1 MLEKLNSLPFIF
13 KPIKTIG
20 KLNTMKNI
28 LIIVFAIGTLFCV
41 QGQTIDII
49 SYNIR
54 YDNPDDAPNNWD
66 NRKEFLI
73 SQLNFYN
80 PDVFGIQEGLIHQ
93 VREIDNGLQDHT
105 YFGVG
110 RDYGDERGEH
120 TAVFYNKKRIEL
132 LQQSTFWLSKTPDK
146 PSKGWD
152 AALPRT
158 CTFGMF
164 ENKADGTKF
173 MVFNTHF
180 DHVGVKARE
189 ESSKLILKKIK
200 ELNTE
205 NYPVVLTGDF
215 NLESDSPGVQV
226 ILGDM
231 TDTHIAA
238 GKNAFG
244 AKGTFNGF
252 EFNKPVE
259 RRIDYIFISD
269 DFKVL
274 KSAILSDSKECRYP
288 SDHLPVFARLKY

>member
-1 MLEKLNSLPFIF
+1 M
-13 KPIKTIG
+13 KTIQ
-20 KLNTMKNI
+20 KMLNNTKTMKNTFLI
-28 LIIVFAIGTLFCV
+28 LFVVGTLLSV
-41 QGQTIDII
+41 QGQTIDVV

-54 YDNPDDAPNNWD
+54 YDNPDDAPNHWD
-66 NRKEFLI
+66 NRKDFLI
-73 SQLNFYN
+73 SQLNFYD

-93 VREIDNGLQDHT
+93 VKEIDEGLKGYA

-120 TAVFYNKKRIEL
+120 TAVFYNKERVKVLEE
-132 LQQSTFWLSKTPDK
+132 STFWLSTTPEK

-158 CTFGMF
+158 CTYGIF
-164 ENKADGTKF
+164 ENRSDGTKF

-189 ESSKLILKKIK
+189 ESSKLILEKIK

-205 NYPVVLTGDF
+205 SHPVVLTGDF

-226 ILGDM
+226 IVGEM
-231 TDTHIAA
+231 ADTHIAV
-238 GKNAFG
+238 GENAFG
-244 AKGTFNGF
+244 PDGTFNGF

-259 RRIDYIFISD
+259 RRIDYIFVSD
-269 DFKVL
+269 EFEVL
-274 KSAILSDSKECRYP
+274 KSAILSDSKNARYP

>member
-1 MLEKLNSLPFIF
+1 MQKLVLF
-13 KPIKTIG
+13 
-20 KLNTMKNI
+20 LVAI
-28 LIIVFAIGTLFCV
+28 LSVSIAKS
-41 QGQTIDII
+41 QTIDII

-66 NRKEFLI
+66 NRKDFLI

-93 VREIDNGLQDHT
+93 VKEIDEGLKDYA

-110 RDYGDERGEH
+110 RDHGDERGEH
-120 TAVFYNKKRIEL
+120 TAVFYNKERVKL
-132 LQQSTFWLSKTPDK
+132 LEESTFWLSSTPEE

-158 CTFGMF
+158 CTYGIFQ
-164 ENKADGTKF
+164 NKGDGTKF

-189 ESSKLILKKIK
+189 ESSKLILQKIK

-205 NYPVVLTGDF
+205 HYPVVVTGDF

-226 ILGDM
+226 ILTEM
-231 TDTHIAA
+231 KDTHVAA

-244 AKGTFNGF
+244 PDGTFNGF
-252 EFNKPVE
+252 EFNKPVKN
-259 RRIDYIFISD
+259 RIDYIFVSD
-269 DFKVL
+269 EFEVL
-274 KSAILSDSKECRYP
+274 KSAILSDSKDTRYP

>member
-1 MLEKLNSLPFIF
+1 MKIANRPFNRF
-13 KPIKTIG
+13 TV
-20 KLNTMKNI
+20 NTTMKNI
-28 LIIVFAIGTLFCV
+28 FFILLTVGTLLNV

-66 NRKEFLI
+66 NRKDFLI

-93 VREIDNGLQDHT
+93 IKEIDKGLEDYT

-120 TAVFYNKKRIEL
+120 TAIFYNMERVEL
-132 LQQSTFWLSKTPDK
+132 LEEATFWLSLTPEK

-158 CTFGMF
+158 CTYGIFQ
-164 ENKADGTKF
+164 NKRDGKKF
-173 MVFNTHF
+173 MLFNTHF

-189 ESSKLILKKIK
+189 ESSKLILEKIK

-205 NYPVVLTGDF
+205 DYPVVVTGDF

-226 ILGDM
+226 ILTEM
-231 TDTHIAA
+231 ADTHIAA

-244 AKGTFNGF
+244 PEGTFNGF

-259 RRIDYIFISD
+259 RRIDYIFVSD
-269 DFKVL
+269 EFEVL
-274 KSAILSDSKECRYP
+274 KSAILSDSRDTRYP
-288 SDHLPVFARLKY
+288 SDHLPVFARLTY

>member
-1 MLEKLNSLPFIF
+1 MKHIF
-13 KPIKTIG
+13 
-20 KLNTMKNI
+20 
-28 LIIVFAIGTLFCV
+28 FTLFFFGLILV
-41 QGQTIDII
+41 AQGQCIDVI

-80 PDVFGIQEGLIHQ
+80 PDVFGVQEGLIHQ
-93 VREIDNGLQDHT
+93 VKEMDQGLEGYA

-120 TAVFYNKKRIEL
+120 TAVLYNKQRLKL
-132 LQQSTFWLSKTPDK
+132 LNQSTFWLSLTPDK

-158 CTFGMF
+158 CTYGVF
-164 ENKADGTKF
+164 ESKNDGTKF

-189 ESSKLILKKIK
+189 ESSKLILEKIK

-215 NLESDSPGVQV
+215 NLESNSPGVQV

-231 TDTHIAA
+231 KDTHIAA

-244 AKGTFNGF
+244 PKGTFNGF
-252 EFNKPVE
+252 EFTKPVE
-259 RRIDYIFISD
+259 RRIDYIFVSD
-269 DFKVL
+269 KFQVL
-274 KSAILSDSKECRYP
+274 KSAILSDSKDCRYP

>member
-1 MLEKLNSLPFIF
+1 
-13 KPIKTIG
+13 
-20 KLNTMKNI
+20 MKNTF
-28 LIIVFAIGTLFCV
+28 LMLLAIGTFLSV
-41 QGQTIDII
+41 QGQTIDVI

-93 VREIDNGLQDHT
+93 VKEIDNGLKDYA

-110 RDYGDERGEH
+110 RDHGDERGEH
-120 TAVFYNKKRIEL
+120 TAIFYNKERVKLIE
-132 LQQSTFWLSKTPDK
+132 QSTFWLSLTPDE

-158 CTFGMF
+158 CTYGIFK
-164 ENKADGTKF
+164 NKSDGTKF
-173 MVFNTHF
+173 MAFNTHF

-189 ESSKLILKKIK
+189 ESSRLILEKIE

-205 NYPVVLTGDF
+205 NLPVVLIGDF
-215 NLESDSPGVQV
+215 NLESNSRGVRV
-226 ILGDM
+226 ILGKMADA
-231 TDTHIAA
+231 HIAA
-238 GKNAFG
+238 GNNAFG
-244 AKGTFNGF
+244 PQGTFNGF

-259 RRIDYIFISD
+259 RRIDYIFVSD
-269 DFKVL
+269 SFEVL
-274 KSAILSDSKECRYP
+274 KSAILSDSKDTRYP

>member
-1 MLEKLNSLPFIF
+1 MRSLIPFLF
-13 KPIKTIG
+13 LVGPI
-20 KLNTMKNI
+20 LS
-28 LIIVFAIGTLFCV
+28 V
-41 QGQTIDII
+41 QAQTIDVI

-80 PDVFGIQEGLIHQ
+80 PDVFGVQEGLIHQ
-93 VREIDNGLQDHT
+93 VKEMDQGLQDYA

-120 TAVFYNKKRIEL
+120 TAVFYNKQRLKL
-132 LQQSTFWLSKTPDK
+132 LDQSTFWLSLTPDK

-158 CTFGMF
+158 CTYGVF
-164 ENKADGTKF
+164 ENKSDGTRF

-226 ILGDM
+226 ILAEMEDA
-231 TDTHIAA
+231 HIAA

-244 AKGTFNGF
+244 PEGTFNGF
-252 EFNKPVE
+252 EFTKPVE
-259 RRIDYIFISD
+259 RRIDYIFVSSR
-269 DFKVL
+269 FQVL
-274 KSAILSDSKECRYP
+274 KSAILSDSKDCRYP

>member
-1 MLEKLNSLPFIF
+1 MK
-13 KPIKTIG
+13 KTILLLLAVVSVLSA
-20 KLNTMKNI
+20 KS
-28 LIIVFAIGTLFCV
+28 
-41 QGQTIDII
+41 QTIDII

-93 VREIDNGLQDHT
+93 VKEIDKGLPEYT

-110 RDYGDERGEH
+110 RDHGDERGEH
-120 TAVFYNKKRIEL
+120 TAIFYNQERIEL
-132 LQQSTFWLSKTPDK
+132 LEQSTFWLSTTPEK

-158 CTFGMF
+158 STYGIFK
-164 ENKADGTKF
+164 NKSDGTKF

-189 ESSKLILKKIK
+189 ESSKLILEKIK
-200 ELNTE
+200 ELNAE
-205 NYPVVLTGDF
+205 NYPVVVTGDF

-226 ILGDM
+226 ILKEM
-231 TDTHIAA
+231 KDTHIAA

-244 AKGTFNGF
+244 PDGTFNGF
-252 EFNKPVE
+252 QFEQPVE
-259 RRIDYIFISD
+259 RRIDYIFVSD
-269 DFKVL
+269 EFTVL
-274 KSAILSDSKECRYP
+274 KSAILSDSKDTRYP

>member
-1 MLEKLNSLPFIF
+1 
-13 KPIKTIG
+13 
-20 KLNTMKNI
+20 MKNTL
-28 LIIVFAIGTLFCV
+28 LIFFAIVSLASAH
-41 QGQTIDII
+41 GQTIDVI

-54 YDNPDDAPNNWD
+54 YDNPDDASNNWD

-93 VREIDNGLQDHT
+93 IKEMDKGLEDYT

-110 RDYGDERGEH
+110 RDHGDERGEH
-120 TAVFYNKKRIEL
+120 TAIFYNKKRMKL
-132 LQQSTFWLSKTPDK
+132 LEESTFWLSLTPDK

-158 CTFGMF
+158 CTYGIFQ
-164 ENKADGTKF
+164 NKSDGTKF

-189 ESSKLILKKIK
+189 ESSKLILEKIK
-200 ELNTE
+200 ELNIK
-205 NYPVVLTGDF
+205 NLPVVLMGDF

-226 ILGDM
+226 ILDEM
-231 TDTHIAA
+231 ADAHIAA
-238 GKNAFG
+238 GNNAFG
-244 AKGTFNGF
+244 PKGTFNGF

-259 RRIDYIFISD
+259 RRIDYIFVSD
-269 DFKVL
+269 NFEVL
-274 KSAILSDSKECRYP
+274 KSAILSDSKDTRYP

>member
-1 MLEKLNSLPFIF
+1 MRKIFFILFAVCSLES
-13 KPIKTIG
+13 TY
-20 KLNTMKNI
+20 
-28 LIIVFAIGTLFCV
+28 A
-41 QGQTIDII
+41 QTIDII

-93 VREIDNGLQDHT
+93 VKEMDKGLEDYA

-120 TAVFYNKKRIEL
+120 TAVFYNKQRLKL
-132 LQQSTFWLSKTPDK
+132 LNQSTFWLSLTPDK
-146 PSKGWD
+146 LSKGWD

-158 CTFGMF
+158 CTFGVF

-215 NLESDSPGVQV
+215 NLESDCSGVQV

-231 TDTHIAA
+231 VDTHIAA

-244 AKGTFNGF
+244 PKGTFNGF
-252 EFNKPVE
+252 EFTKPVE
-259 RRIDYIFISD
+259 RRIDYIFVSNK
-269 DFKVL
+269 FQVL
-274 KSAILSDSKECRYP
+274 KSAILSDSKDCRYP
-288 SDHLPVFARLKY
+288 SDHLPVFTRLGY

>member
-1 MLEKLNSLPFIF
+1 MRSLIPFLF
-13 KPIKTIG
+13 LVGTI
-20 KLNTMKNI
+20 LS
-28 LIIVFAIGTLFCV
+28 VHA
-41 QGQTIDII
+41 QTIDVI

-80 PDVFGIQEGLIHQ
+80 PDVFGVQEGLIHQ
-93 VREIDNGLQDHT
+93 VKEIDQGLEDYA

-120 TAVFYNKKRIEL
+120 TAVLYNKQRLKL
-132 LQQSTFWLSKTPDK
+132 LNQSTFWLSLTPDK

-158 CTFGMF
+158 CTYGVF
-164 ENKADGTKF
+164 ESKNDGTKF

-189 ESSKLILKKIK
+189 ESSKLILEKIK

-215 NLESDSPGVQV
+215 NLESNSPGMQV

-231 TDTHIAA
+231 KDTHIAA

-244 AKGTFNGF
+244 PKGTFNGF
-252 EFNKPVE
+252 EFTKPVE
-259 RRIDYIFISD
+259 RRIDYIFVSD
-269 DFKVL
+269 KFQVL
-274 KSAILSDSKECRYP
+274 KSAILSDSKDCKYP

>member
-1 MLEKLNSLPFIF
+1 MIQKISS
-13 KPIKTIG
+13 KT
-20 KLNTMKNI
+20 KTMKNI
-28 LIIVFAIGTLFCV
+28 FLILFVIGTFLSV
-41 QGQTIDII
+41 QGQTIDVI

-54 YDNPDDAPNNWD
+54 YDNPDDAPNHWD
-66 NRKEFLI
+66 NRKDFLI
-73 SQLNFYN
+73 SQLDFYN

-93 VREIDNGLQDHT
+93 IKEIDKGLEDYT

-120 TAVFYNKKRIEL
+120 TAIFYNTERIKL
-132 LQQSTFWLSKTPDK
+132 LEESTFWLSTTPEK

-158 CTFGMF
+158 CTYGIF
-164 ENKADGTKF
+164 ENKSDGTKF

-189 ESSKLILKKIK
+189 ESSKLILEKIK

-205 NYPVVLTGDF
+205 DHPVVLTGDF
-215 NLESDSPGVQV
+215 NLENDSPGVQIIV
-226 ILGDM
+226 GEMADA
-231 TDTHIAA
+231 HIAA
-238 GKNAFG
+238 GENAFG
-244 AKGTFNGF
+244 PDGTFNGF

-259 RRIDYIFISD
+259 RRIDYIFVSD
-269 DFKVL
+269 DFEVL
-274 KSAILSDSKECRYP
+274 KSAILSDSKDTRYP

>member
-1 MLEKLNSLPFIF
+1 MRSLIPFLF
-13 KPIKTIG
+13 LVGTI
-20 KLNTMKNI
+20 LS
-28 LIIVFAIGTLFCV
+28 VHA
-41 QGQTIDII
+41 QTIDVI

-80 PDVFGIQEGLIHQ
+80 PDVFGVQEGLIHQ
-93 VREIDNGLQDHT
+93 VKEIDQGLEDYA

-120 TAVFYNKKRIEL
+120 TAVLYNKQRLKL
-132 LQQSTFWLSKTPDK
+132 LNQSTFWLSLTPDK

-158 CTFGMF
+158 CTYGVF
-164 ENKADGTKF
+164 ESKNDGTKF

-189 ESSKLILKKIK
+189 ESSKLILEKIK

-215 NLESDSPGVQV
+215 NLESNSPGVQV

-231 TDTHIAA
+231 KDTHIAA

-244 AKGTFNGF
+244 PKGTFNGF
-252 EFNKPVE
+252 EFTKPVE
-259 RRIDYIFISD
+259 RRIDYIFVSD
-269 DFKVL
+269 KFQVL
-274 KSAILSDSKECRYP
+274 KSAILSDSKDCRYP

>member
-1 MLEKLNSLPFIF
+1 MKHILFSLFF
-13 KPIKTIG
+13 FG
-20 KLNTMKNI
+20 LI
-28 LIIVFAIGTLFCV
+28 LVA
-41 QGQTIDII
+41 QGQYIDVI

-93 VREIDNGLQDHT
+93 VKEIDEGLTDYT

-110 RDYGDERGEH
+110 RDHGDERGEH
-120 TAVFYNKKRIEL
+120 TAVFYNTKRVKL
-132 LQQSTFWLSKTPDK
+132 LDKSTFWLSTTPEK

-158 CTFGMF
+158 CTYGIFQ
-164 ENKADGTKF
+164 NKSDGTKF

-205 NYPVVLTGDF
+205 NYPVVLMGDF
-215 NLESDSPGVQV
+215 NLESDSSGVQV

-231 TDTHIAA
+231 VDTHIAA

-244 AKGTFNGF
+244 PKGTFNGF

-259 RRIDYIFISD
+259 RRIDYIFISHK
-269 DFKVL
+269 FRVL
-274 KSAILSDSKECRYP
+274 KSAILSDSKDCRYP
-288 SDHLPVFARLKY
+288 SDHLPVFARLEY

>member
-1 MLEKLNSLPFIF
+1 MKSLIQFLFI
-13 KPIKTIG
+13 
-20 KLNTMKNI
+20 
-28 LIIVFAIGTLFCV
+28 VGTLLSV
-41 QGQTIDII
+41 DAQTIDVI

-93 VREIDNGLQDHT
+93 VKEIDEGLKDYT

-120 TAVFYNKKRIEL
+120 TAIFYNTKRIKL
-132 LQQSTFWLSKTPDK
+132 LDESTFWLSTTPEK

-158 CTFGMF
+158 CTYGIFQ
-164 ENKADGTKF
+164 NKSDGTKF

-189 ESSKLILKKIK
+189 ESSKLILMKIK
-200 ELNTE
+200 ELNRE
-205 NYPVVLTGDF
+205 HYPVALIGDF
-215 NLESDSPGVQV
+215 NLESDSSGVQV

-231 TDTHIAA
+231 ADTHIAA
-238 GKNAFG
+238 GQNAFG
-244 AKGTFNGF
+244 PRGTFNGF

-259 RRIDYIFISD
+259 RRIDYIFISNK
-269 DFKVL
+269 FQVL
-274 KSAILSDSKECRYP
+274 KSAILSDSKDCRYP

>member
-1 MLEKLNSLPFIF
+1 MGISSSRLSEKIILQHFIF
-13 KPIKTIG
+13 V
-20 KLNTMKNI
+20 NTMKNI
-28 LIIVFAIGTLFCV
+28 FFLLFALGLFLNSY
-41 QGQTIDII
+41 GQTIDVI

-54 YDNPDDAPNNWD
+54 YDNPDDAPNHWD
-66 NRKEFLI
+66 NRKDFLI
-73 SQLNFYN
+73 AQLNFYS

-93 VREIDNGLQDHT
+93 VKEIDEGLEDYA

-110 RDYGDERGEH
+110 RDHGDERGEH
-120 TAVFYNKKRIEL
+120 TAVFYNKQRLEL
-132 LQQSTFWLSKTPDK
+132 LEESTFWLSNTPNE

-158 CTFGMF
+158 CTYGVFR
-164 ENKADGTKF
+164 NKRDGAKF

-180 DHVGVKARE
+180 DHVGEKARE
-189 ESSKLILKKIK
+189 ESSKLILQKIK

-205 NYPVVLTGDF
+205 KSPVVLTGDF

-226 ILGDM
+226 ILSEM
-231 TDTHIAA
+231 VDTHIAS

-244 AKGTFNGF
+244 PKGTFNGF

-259 RRIDYIFISD
+259 RRIDYIFVSD
-269 DFKVL
+269 DLEVL
-274 KSAILSDSKECRYP
+274 KSAILSDSKDARYP